1 MHKSL
6 GVTNSVSYNYD
17 YLAVMS
23 FKSDREEEI
32 FEALLNEGIE
42 PVEFEC
48 EEENITVS
56 VNPTDHNK
64 VKDVLEKIV
73 PDIDYDLDEV
83 GMFAKDLVTL
93 SGEDLEL
100 FNRLYSMLEDI
111 DDVTAIYHNVNL
123 D

>member
-1 MHKSL
+1 M
-6 GVTNSVSYNYD
+6 
-17 YLAVMS
+17 
-23 FKSDREEEI
+23 KSDREEEI

-48 EEENITVS
+48 EEDNITVS

-64 VKDVLEKIV
+64 VKDVLEKII